1 MRMDTGVV
9 IGAILMWASVV
20 SRAWAAD
27 APPADE
33 PVPANDG
40 IAVLDRAV
48 APMTDDLDAMRK
60 LGRVRVLVSFSRTN
74 FFVSQGRPRG
84 FDCDL
89 MSEYQRVLLQQLKAR
104 QGDMTVVFVPV
115 SFEQLIPALL
125 EGRGD
130 IAAGGL
136 TITPARQD
144 RVSFSDPYL
153 TNVDEIVVAAKG
165 FRGDLKTL
173 DDLSGREM
181 RVVRGSSYI
190 DHLKELNR

>member
-1 MRMDTGVV
+1 MLPGVRVV
-9 IGAILMWASVV
+9 IAPIVIWVLATSMA
-20 SRAWAAD
+20 RAAD
-27 APPADE
+27 APTSTE
-33 PVPANDG
+33 PTDDSG

-48 APMTDDLDAMRK
+48 APMTGDLDAMRK

-89 MSEYQRVLLQQLKAR
+89 MSEYQRALLRQLKAR
-104 QGDMTVVFVPV
+104 RGDMSVVFVPV
-115 SFEQLIPALL
+115 PFEQLIPALL

-136 TITPARQD
+136 TITPARQE

-153 TNVDEIVVAAKG
+153 SNVDEIVVAGKG
-165 FRGDLKTL
+165 VRNLKALQDLA
-173 DDLSGREM
+173 GREI

-190 DHLKELNR
+190 EHLRELN